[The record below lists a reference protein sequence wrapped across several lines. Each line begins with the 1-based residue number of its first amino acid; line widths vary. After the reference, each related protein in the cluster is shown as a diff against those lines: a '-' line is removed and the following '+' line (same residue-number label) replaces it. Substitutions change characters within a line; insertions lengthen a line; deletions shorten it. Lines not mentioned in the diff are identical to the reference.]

1 MVVSVALGAE
11 VVEVS
16 LALITDGLVIAVL
29 ELGVALL
36 EVAARDTEITDI
48 SPLPCRTD
56 GQVVLTGLTVT
67 DILGFKGLLVTTL
80 LAFEDGTDV
89 MEMPCACD
97 LAAKALSVGLC

>member
-1 MVVSVALGAE
+1 MRVALGPE
-11 VVEVS
+11 VVDVS
-16 LALITDGLVIAVL
+16 LTLITDGLVTVVAEV
-29 ELGVALL
+29 GVVLL
-36 EVAARDTEITDI
+36 EVTARDTEITEI
-48 SPLPCRTD
+48 SPLPCKTE

-67 DILGFKGLLVTTL
+67 DILGFKGLLVATL